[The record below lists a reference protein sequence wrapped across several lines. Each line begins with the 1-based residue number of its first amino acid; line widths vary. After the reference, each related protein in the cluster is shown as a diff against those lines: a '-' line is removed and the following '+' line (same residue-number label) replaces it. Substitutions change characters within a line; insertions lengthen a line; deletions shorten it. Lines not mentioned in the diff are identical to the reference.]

1 MSNQGGVKLLLSAG
15 LRYSL
20 PQQELVD
27 GLLFPHAL
35 HNQPVQINKQSATKT
50 TGDPAGQTKTRSVSG
65 ASWERMKPAT
75 LKKKE
80 IPIASEKAAALLSLF
95 VESRVVLMNFISS
108 D

>member
-50 TGDPAGQTKTRSVSG
+50 TGDPAGQTKTRSVSA

-75 LKKKE
+75 LKKK
-80 IPIASEKAAALLSLF
+80 IHIASEKADALLSLF
-95 VESRVVLMNFISS
+95 VESRVALMNFISS

>member
-1 MSNQGGVKLLLSAG
+1 MKLLLSSS

-50 TGDPAGQTKTRSVSG
+50 TGDPAGHTKTRSVSA
-65 ASWERMKPAT
+65 ASWERREPAT
-75 LKKKE
+75 LNRFTQPVE
-80 IPIASEKAAALLSLF
+80 ETAAFLSLF
-95 VESRVVLMNFISS
+95 VQSQVAQMNFIYF